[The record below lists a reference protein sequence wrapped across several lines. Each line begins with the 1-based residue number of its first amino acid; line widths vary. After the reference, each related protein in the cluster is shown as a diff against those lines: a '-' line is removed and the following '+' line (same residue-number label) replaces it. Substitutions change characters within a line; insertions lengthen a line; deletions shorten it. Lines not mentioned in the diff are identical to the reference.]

1 MSSNYIYYV
10 YAYLRSKDSKTAK
23 AGTPYYIGKG
33 KKRRIYEKHKRIKI
47 PKDRNLI
54 IILESN
60 LSEVGSLA
68 IERRL
73 IRWWGRADIGT
84 GILRN
89 LTDGG
94 DGFGEN
100 ISPQTRDRMRKYG
113 IKNGMFGKTHT
124 QEAKIKM
131 SRKDKLH
138 SLETRIKMSKQRSNG
153 NNYNTKSWLIKTPSD
168 EIIHIH
174 YLVRFC
180 ADNGISYSSMFT
192 SFNNKKPITR
202 GVSKG
207 YHLIGP
213 HP

>member
-47 PKDRNLI
+47 PKDINLI

-60 LSEVGSLA
+60 LSEVGALA

-73 IRWWGRADIGT
+73 IRWWGRADVGT

-100 ISPQTRDRMRKYG
+100 ISPQTRDKMRKCG
-113 IKNGMFGKTHT
+113 SKNGMFGKTHT
-124 QEAKIKM
+124 KEAKMKM
-131 SRKDKLH
+131 SRKDKPH
-138 SLETRIKMSKQRSNG
+138 SLETRIKN
-153 NNYNTKSWLIKTPSD
+153 
-168 EIIHIH
+168 E
-174 YLVRFC
+174 
-180 ADNGISYSSMFT
+180 
-192 SFNNKKPITR
+192 
-202 GVSKG
+202 
-207 YHLIGP
+207 
-213 HP
+213 